1 MDTVGDTDR
10 SKLNYC
16 LRADALAG
24 VSVDRTQ
31 YLQSALVDG
40 GCFVGGRSQEA
51 EGILISGETF
61 FSRPFI
67 SLLFIE
73 EPARRHGLASALMS
87 AAERKYS
94 GRQLFTS
101 TTQSNLRMQTL
112 LQRRSYLPA
121 GVVLHL
127 EPGDP
132 ELVFVKQL

>member
-1 MDTVGDTDR
+1 VDTVGDTDR

-101 TTQSNLRMQTL
+101 TNQSNLRMQ
-112 LQRRSYLPA
+112 RRGYLPA